1 MSNDLLMKML
11 KNFNILVIS
20 FLVLTTSLFCQYRAP
35 ANSQKARIIGEFL
48 KEQFTVLPGDQLYR
62 AQDLWESLGSTKINV
77 IQPTNSKSK
86 DISKT
91 VIIEDTQDLVEG
103 FLKFVYNSKNETI
116 TSITI
121 TANLDKGDFYLDKFI
136 EHEGQ
141 YEPTISNGKN
151 VEYSGRYYFD
161 DFIIGVIGYSDSEK
175 TDLTITNNLNYNR
188 INR

>member
-1 MSNDLLMKML
+1 MSNDLLMKMI
-11 KNFNILVIS
+11 KNFSILLLS
-20 FLVLTTSLFCQYRAP
+20 FLVMTTGVFGQYGAKS
-35 ANSQKARIIGEFL
+35 NSPKARTIGEFL
-48 KEQFTVLPGDQLYR
+48 KEEFTALPGDQLYR
-62 AQDLWESLGSTKINV
+62 AQDLWESLGSKKINI

-91 VIIEDTQDLVEG
+91 IIIEDAEELVDG

-121 TANLDKGDFYLDKFI
+121 STKLDKGDYYLDKFI

-141 YEPTISNGKN
+141 YEPTISNSKN
-151 VEYSGRYYFD
+151 VEFSGRYYFD

-175 TDLTITNNLNYNR
+175 TDLSISSNLNYNR